1 MITNLIP
8 FVSNQICYTKFSVP
22 LSWKKRWVNCHY
34 FIYLFIGIA
43 YFHLFPV
50 TDGKFYL
57 ETSFPGR
64 SEIINI
70 WRLLPLGMTY
80 NGYGYQHQKHS
91 EEKLLVHCLFPK
103 LKTNTNFFPGL
114 LLLSTTII
122 SLTLGF
128 KKKILNI
135 LWPSKG
141 K

>member
-22 LSWKKRWVNCHY
+22 LKLKKTMSQLSLL
-34 FIYLFIGIA
+34 YLSF
-43 YFHLFPV
+43 YWDCLFSSFPV

-64 SEIINI
+64 SEIIL
-70 WRLLPLGMTY
+70 WWLLPLGMTY

-91 EEKLLVHCLFPK
+91 EEKLLVHCLSPE
-103 LKTNTNFFPGL
+103 LKTNTNCFPGL
-114 LLLSTTII
+114 LLFSTTII
-122 SLTLGF
+122 SLTLDF

-135 LWPSKG
+135 L
-141 K
+141 